1 MFMKKISIGFRKPE
15 HGAID
20 GKWSRE
26 PIRLRALRLRRDEV
40 DGGGLF

>member
-1 MFMKKISIGFRKPE
+1 MLFREPE